1 MDFFVVLIIEQKQRQ
16 FMTRLTAL
24 NAENF
29 KMDGGAC
36 FGVVPKTIWGKYV
49 PSDSENLI
57 EMSSRCL
64 LVEKNDKI
72 ILIDTGMGNKQS
84 EKFFNNF
91 HLSGGSHIENE
102 LEKKSYNND
111 QITDVILTHLHFDHV
126 GGAVKKMDDGTL
138 KPTFPNATY
147 HCSKLQWDWA
157 NNPNPREKASYFPEN
172 FIPLSDA
179 GQLNLILKEGQFSDE
194 IELRIFNGHTR
205 GQIIPIIKYKDRK
218 IVYAADFIP
227 SVWNIPLAY
236 VASFDID
243 PLCAMKEKESFLK
256 ETFENNYV
264 LFFEHDY
271 YHECCTVKM
280 TEKGIKA
287 DQYFRLDEI

>member
-1 MDFFVVLIIEQKQRQ
+1 
-16 FMTRLTAL
+16 MTRLIPL
-24 NAENF
+24 YAENF

-36 FGVVPKTIWGKYV
+36 FGVVPKTIWGKNV
-49 PSDSENLI
+49 PSDEQNLI
-57 EMSSRCL
+57 EMSTRCL
-64 LVEKNDKI
+64 LVEVNNRT

-84 EKFFNNF
+84 ERFFYNF
-91 HLSGGSHIENE
+91 HLFGGLNIENAI
-102 LEKKSYNND
+102 EKTAYSND

-126 GGAVKKMDDGTL
+126 GGSVKYTDDGTL

-147 HCSKLQWDWA
+147 HCSKSQWEWA

-172 FIPLSDA
+172 FIPLSEA
-179 GQLNLILKEGQFSDE
+179 GQLNLILNEGPLFDD

-218 IVYAADFIP
+218 IVYTADFIP

-236 VASFDID
+236 VTGFDID
-243 PLCAMKEKESFLK
+243 PLSAMNEKECFLK
-256 ETFENNYV
+256 EALEENYI

-271 YHECCTVKM
+271 YHECCTLKM

-287 DQYFRLDEI
+287 DQIFRLDDI